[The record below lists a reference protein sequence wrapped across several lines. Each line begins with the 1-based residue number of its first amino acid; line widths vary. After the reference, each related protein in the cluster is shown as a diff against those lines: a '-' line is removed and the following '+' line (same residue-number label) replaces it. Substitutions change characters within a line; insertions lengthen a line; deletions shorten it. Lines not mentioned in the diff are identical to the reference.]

1 MGDKRTLL
9 APERVTKRVS
19 GKSRMVNPYEVGYLV
34 GGAKKADFDKV
45 SAAQFTDPSRP
56 MIVDVGSAQGRFLIQ
71 LAQCHQNAQC
81 EFNYVGF
88 ELRSNLVDAANSA
101 VATSSLNGS
110 VVFLQGDAKA
120 NMIASLAPVV
130 APTLVQQSVPQQSA
144 ITVKP
149 DTWMENTDV
158 DTTNTSSAPEA
169 GHVEWLTI
177 QFPDPWT
184 KKKHHKRRLVDAQF
198 VNNCAELITHPQGK
212 VYLCSDRY
220 DLACFMYDTFAA
232 SAQWRV
238 IGSCGALQ
246 AQCSS
251 HVVGD
256 NMQKQTAFINMP
268 ADSTGVNK
276 VDTDENSVH
285 SEDSDREDA
294 AEGTPLPFGADV
306 YRNKDANDTRCWLEK
321 RPFPVGT
328 ERDSVAE
335 KKNRPVHRAIFI
347 RNL

>member
-1 MGDKRTLL
+1 
-9 APERVTKRVS
+9 
-19 GKSRMVNPYEVGYLV
+19 MVNPYEVGYLV
-34 GGAKKADFDKV
+34 GGAKKADFDKL
-45 SAAQFTDPSRP
+45 SKEQFTNPIRP
-56 MIVDVGSAQGRFLIQ
+56 IIVDVGSAQGRFLIQ
-71 LAQCHQNAQC
+71 LAQCHQSARC

-101 VATSSLNGS
+101 VKSSALNGS

-130 APTLVQQSVPQQSA
+130 TIAQEPAVKSTENSQASDSNTAAHSPTY
-144 ITVKP
+144 TV
-149 DTWMENTDV
+149 
-158 DTTNTSSAPEA
+158 
-169 GHVEWLTI
+169 GYVEWLTI

-198 VNNCAELITHPQGK
+198 VTQCATLLSHPRGK

-220 DLACFMYDTFAA
+220 DLACFMYDSFAA
-232 SAQWRV
+232 SPLWRV
-238 IGSCGALQ
+238 IPSYEALQ

-251 HVVGD
+251 HIESSAPAGSVT
-256 NMQKQTAFINMP
+256 QKDDIAVE
-268 ADSTGVNK
+268 ADK
-276 VDTDENSVH
+276 ADDTISVQ
-285 SEDSDREDA
+285 SEDSAEEDCDGNV
-294 AEGTPLPFGADV
+294 GTSVTGDGAVLPFGADV
-306 YRNKDANDTRCWLEK
+306 YRNKDEDDTRYWIEK